1 MLAFDAASHGIEL
14 YTGQPVISW
23 ESIPTVMLSMDGFE
37 PRCSAEKITLSSE
50 VLKWKI
56 REELAK
62 REDRPV
68 AGLALQYEHQL
79 KLTHS
84 FFKMSAR
91 IQLSSDFSQV
101 SQPWSRLREVDYAEQ
116 SVAA

>member
-1 MLAFDAASHGIEL
+1 M
-14 YTGQPVISW
+14 

-62 REDRPV
+62 GGPPV
-68 AGLALQYEHQL
+68 AGLLCN
-79 KLTHS
+79 
-84 FFKMSAR
+84 MS
-91 IQLSSDFSQV
+91 IS
-101 SQPWSRLREVDYAEQ
+101 
-116 SVAA
+116 